1 MKLFKHTLFAAFALL
16 LLLSA
21 TLANAQSGSA
31 SGIGTLRRVQ
41 AGAKP
46 GPENWVTTD
55 VMFEPRH
62 SFAYTEGSGAT
73 KSTWIVLTEKAPP
86 AKEWLAA
93 KDRAEAREQ
102 WGTKEKAAFVAVKL
116 DPEMKVDLLFLSSGP
131 GQLDTQMVSSWNGL
145 QSARVEFDGK
155 PGKRLLGALRG
166 GNGSCSKDG
175 KLDFCERKFN
185 YSFDVSLP

>member
-1 MKLFKHTLFAAFALL
+1 MKLFKHTLFVAFALL

-31 SGIGTLRRVQ
+31 GGIGALQRVQ

-46 GPENWVTTD
+46 GPENWVTAE
-55 VMFEPRH
+55 VIFEPRH

-86 AKEWLAA
+86 AKAWLAA
-93 KDRAEAREQ
+93 KNRAEAREQ
-102 WGTKEKAAFVAVKL
+102 WGANEKAAFVAVKL
-116 DPEMKVDLLFLSSGP
+116 GPEMKVDLLFLSSGP

-145 QSARVEFDGK
+145 QSAKVEFDSK
-155 PGKRLLGALRG
+155 PGKRLHGALRG
-166 GNGSCSKDG
+166 GIGSCSKDG
-175 KLDFCERKFN
+175 KQDYCERKFI
-185 YSFDVSLP
+185 YTFDVTLP